1 MTNARCM
8 LVRVLARQQL
18 MLLMLMLHNAKVLPT
33 KHRNSTR
40 AVRSQTPARPL
51 VPRKR
56 CSRPPSLTAKPYR
69 QLWRQLFLTSIL
81 LRRAKKFMSG
91 HAAWGM
97 LLSGS
102 SSG

>member
-1 MTNARCM
+1 MANARCM
-8 LVRVLARQQL
+8 LVRELARQQ
-18 MLLMLMLHNAKVLPT
+18 LMLHNAKVLPT

-56 CSRPPSLTAKPYR
+56 CSRPPSLTAKTYR

-102 SSG
+102 SSGLS

>member
-69 QLWRQLFLTSIL
+69 QLWRQLFLTSIPL
-81 LRRAKKFMSG
+81 QRAKKFMSG
-91 HAAWGM
+91 RATWGM